1 MRRWWIFFLSLT
13 PLLLF
18 GQTDWRGD
26 LEEFQIEEGIVS
38 YRDNGNGGKAT
49 IYKDYTAEA
58 SGRFTW
64 SLGFMFR
71 DLPTSNN
78 RFELTLFSLSKGSYS
93 YYYRVVPT
101 SDFRSIGLVMDIYE
115 KSSASDVRRLSRQYL
130 TNFMVQSVF
139 LFWSQLQMEI
149 DYDEQKGIRASLFS
163 SITGLQQS
171 EWIKLREGFP
181 RWQMSLETRFTAK
194 KKLFYQY
201 KLPTIVQSDDKKE
214 QEEIHLIN
222 QEVEPIGLIKL
233 NLTGPVSTHE
243 AKVTCDGFQPII
255 QPGDNPRQVIIHLG
269 VPFKSATRYDFKVVG
284 LVDKWGNKVTLNFTV
299 NIVSVDDGSVTIP
312 EGIFITEVMAAPPT
326 DGPLNGIKYI
336 ELFNNSGK
344 PINLALLTL
353 LYGKSKYEIPNMVLA
368 DKAFGVLYLESDP
381 YPTRVATL
389 VPMTRFPA
397 LSGSFKLSLID
408 TEDKVLDKVNFNS
421 QIYGEGTT
429 KMGAS
434 VERVAYQP
442 DLWRRSI
449 NPSGGTPGLP
459 TMMRPY
465 DRVAPATVVINE
477 LLLSPPTTGEKFI
490 ELYNPTNEPINL
502 ANLYLAYSNKEESNT
517 STSWLL
523 VRDDYLLQP
532 HAYVVLCPF
541 PEALERLYPV
551 SDPTT
556 FVERIDFP
564 SISTTYSEVSLHAH
578 ATKEAIDRVV
588 YRRQWL
594 GDESHDRSGY
604 SLERISPTHDGTL
617 RSSWRR
623 ASANGIQ
630 KGSGATPGVAN
641 SNGTHAE
648 SAVEVMDW
656 PDHPTLSYQSIEP
669 MLNSFAPFAT
679 LTLYSVTGD
688 LLMQVKEKDIYPTLL
703 RLKQSELSFP
713 SLLLVVD
720 LQFHHPDKEPSTVS
734 YRSVWAHNRQ

>member
-38 YRDNGNGGKAT
+38 HRDNGNGGKAT

-71 DLPTSNN
+71 DLPTSGN
-78 RFELTLFSLSKGSYS
+78 RFELTLFSQSVGSYS

-101 SDFRSIGLVMDIYE
+101 QDSRSIGLVMDIYE
-115 KSSASDVRRLSRQYL
+115 KSSASDVRLLFRQYL
-130 TNFMVQSVF
+130 TIFMVQSVF

-181 RWQMSLETRFTAK
+181 RWRMSLETRFSAK
-194 KKLFYQY
+194 KKLLYRYQ
-201 KLPTIVQSDDKKE
+201 LPTIVQSDHKKE

-222 QEVEPIGLIKL
+222 QEVDPIGLIKL
-233 NLTGPVSTHE
+233 NLTGPVSIHE

-326 DGPLNGIKYI
+326 DGSLNGIKYI

-353 LYGKSKYEIPNMVLA
+353 LYGKTKYEIPNMVLA

-408 TEDKVLDKVNFNS
+408 IEDKVLDKVNFNS

-429 KMGAS
+429 KAGAS

-465 DRVAPATVVINE
+465 KRVAPATVVINE

-604 SLERISPTHDGTL
+604 SLERISPSHDGTL

-641 SNGTHAE
+641 SNGTHAK

-703 RLKQSELSFP
+703 RLKRSELSLP